1 MSRPP
6 ADRRRYEVDPQ
17 VQLRWEIMRARYRAR
32 REALG
37 LTQAEVSEA
46 MGRSRDFV
54 SVLENQNSAP
64 NVLTMIL
71 WAVALGGQV
80 TETWE

>member
-1 MSRPP
+1 MSRPA

-17 VQLRWEIMRARYRAR
+17 VQLRWEIMRARYRSR
-32 REALG
+32 RESLG

-64 NVLTMIL
+64 NVLTLIL
-71 WAVALGGQV
+71 WADALGGQV
-80 TETWE
+80 SEVWG